1 MAYDVIIVGGGPAG
15 LSAALVLGSARR
27 RVLVCDAG
35 NPRNAAALKSH
46 NYLTRDGIPPR
57 EMLRLGREEIARYG
71 VEFRHAT
78 VASARRTDGGKAGP
92 RSSFEVTTDSGERF
106 TSRKLLLATG
116 VADVLPDAPGFRDF
130 YGRGVHHCPYC
141 DGWEYRDRAIACY
154 GLGDKAVGLA
164 QTLRTWSARVTACTD
179 GRPVDDDRLR
189 RTRRN
194 GIALR
199 TEPVARLEG
208 EAGRVRRV
216 VFESGPPLECQAV
229 FFNTG
234 QVQRSALPRDLGCR
248 YDEKGHVSTEDRQGT
263 TIPGLFVIGDADD
276 DVQFIIV
283 AAAEGATAAV
293 AINRQ
298 LQEDDQRE
306 G

>member
-15 LSAALVLGSARR
+15 LSAALVLGSACR

-35 NPRNAAALKSH
+35 KPRNGVALQSH

-57 EMLRLGREEIARYG
+57 EMLRLGREEIGRYG
-71 VEFRHAT
+71 VDFRHAT
-78 VASARRTDGGKAGP
+78 VASARRVDGEHTGP
-92 RSSFEVTTDSGERF
+92 RPRFEITTDSGDRF

-116 VADVLPDAPGFRDF
+116 VADVLPEVPGFPDF

-141 DGWEYRDRAIACY
+141 DGWEYRDRPIACY
-154 GLGDKAVGLA
+154 GHGPKAVGLA

-179 GRPVDDDRLR
+179 GRPIDDDCLR
-189 RTRRN
+189 RARRS

-199 TEPVARLEG
+199 TEPVAQLEG
-208 EAGRVRRV
+208 ESDRVRRV
-216 VFESGPPLECQAV
+216 VFKSGPPLGCDAV

-234 QVQRSALPRDLGCR
+234 QVQRSTLPRELGCR
-248 YDEKGHVSTEDRQGT
+248 YDEKGQVSTEDRQGT
-263 TIPGLFVIGDADD
+263 GIPGLFVVGDADD
-276 DVQFIIV
+276 DVQFIVV

-293 AINRQ
+293 SINRQ
-298 LQEDDQRE
+298 LQEEDQGE
-306 G
+306 A

>member
-1 MAYDVIIVGGGPAG
+1 MTYDVIIVGGGPAG

-57 EMLRLGREEIARYG
+57 EMLRLGREEVVRYG
-71 VEFRHAT
+71 VDIRDAT
-78 VASARRTDGGKAGP
+78 VASARGTDRAVQSP
-92 RSSFEVTTDSGERF
+92 PAAFEITTDSGERF

-116 VADVLPDAPGFRDF
+116 VADVLPDAPGFREF

-154 GLGDKAVGLA
+154 GHGNKSVGLA
-164 QTLRTWSARVTACTD
+164 QTLRTWSPRVTACTD
-179 GRPVDDDRLR
+179 GRPIDEDCLR
-189 RTRRN
+189 RSRTN
-194 GIALR
+194 EIALR

-208 EAGRVRRV
+208 EGGRVRRV
-216 VFESGPPLECQAV
+216 VFESGPPLECDAV

-234 QVQRSALPRDLGCR
+234 QVQRSDLPRQLGCR
-248 YDEKGHVSTEDRQGT
+248 YDDKGLVSTEDRQGT
-263 TIPGLFVIGDADD
+263 GVPGLFVIGDADD
-276 DVQFIIV
+276 DVQFIVV

-298 LQEDDQRE
+298 LQEEDQ
-306 G
+306 GDA